1 MVSICLL
8 SITLQRWKERLKTL
22 LEQLLLKKTNM
33 SSHLGR
39 DYFLKELHQN
49 EDIKKEV
56 KKDVTVS
63 EDALKQLEA
72 LGLIK
77 ETKTDV

>member
-1 MVSICLL
+1 
-8 SITLQRWKERLKTL
+8 
-22 LEQLLLKKTNM
+22 M

>member
-1 MVSICLL
+1 MKI
-8 SITLQRWKERLKTL
+8 LKR
-22 LEQLLLKKTNM
+22 
-33 SSHLGR
+33 S
-39 DYFLKELHQN
+39 
-49 EDIKKEV
+49 

-63 EDALKQLEA
+63 EDTLKQLEA

>member
-1 MVSICLL
+1 M
-8 SITLQRWKERLKTL
+8 L

-33 SSHLGR
+33 SSQLGR
-39 DYFLKELHQN
+39 DYFLKDLQQH
-49 EDIKKEV
+49 EDLKKEV

-63 EDALKQLEA
+63 EDTLKQLES

-77 ETKTDV
+77 KTKTDV